1 MNEEKEKENNNKEDE
16 DEDEEEKEQEPKQKR
31 GSDHRVGH
39 GEGGSV
45 LESSSEDSDEED
57 GTKDSNDDNFYD
69 DDKQEHSDDE
79 QKTVILPY
87 SRIHND
93 HKVPLK
99 PKWNKDICMVL
110 DGTSLWDID
119 VKLRVFY
126 HDSPSDNVNINKHK
140 SLEFIVEDDNVGGK
154 KRRTCILLYTL

>member
-1 MNEEKEKENNNKEDE
+1 MRKNKNEKKN
-16 DEDEEEKEQEPKQKR
+16 R
-31 GSDHRVGH
+31 GSGHRVVH
-39 GEGGSV
+39 GEGGSE

-57 GTKDSNDDNFYD
+57 GTKDSKDDNFYD

-79 QKTVILPY
+79 QKTVTLPY

-93 HKVPLK
+93 HTVPLK
-99 PKWNKDICMVL
+99 PKWNQGICMVL
-110 DGTSLWDID
+110 DGTSVWDID

-126 HDSPSDNVNINKHK
+126 LDSPSDNVNINKHK

-154 KRRTCILLYTL
+154 KRRTYILLYTL